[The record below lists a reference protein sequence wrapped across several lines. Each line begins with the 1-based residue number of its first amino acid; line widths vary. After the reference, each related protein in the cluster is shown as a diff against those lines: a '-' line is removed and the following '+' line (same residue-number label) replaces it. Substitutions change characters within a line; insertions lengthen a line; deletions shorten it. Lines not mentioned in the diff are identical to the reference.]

1 MAKKSKNKKRGVSK
15 IELKISPKDKD
26 ALQKIAQ
33 KIEELRREELV
44 TQQELAK
51 KIGTT
56 QSAISRIESGKQNIT
71 IDYLQ
76 RIASALNRDIKVK
89 FIK

>member
-15 IELKISPKDKD
+15 IELKISPKDKG
-26 ALQKIAQ
+26 ALQKIAR